1 MFESLIE
8 SYDKGFFFHHWTTSG
23 LKYSRAEKLMY
34 LFNRNG
40 ELKKTILFDST
51 FEIEKVG
58 SQFGGIYH
66 DSIPAIPAADADSIV
81 NLRSASSI
89 LVSTIRA
96 DDFQFDVHILPK
108 NKQCCIMI
116 IFFQI
121 RVQLS
126 PKTLL
131 DFLSEGVLFESV

>member
-66 DSIPAIPAADADSIV
+66 DSIPTIPAADADSIV
-81 NLRSASSI
+81 KPRSAFSI
-89 LVSTIRA
+89 LVSTILA
-96 DDFQFDVHILPK
+96 NDFQFDVHIFSENRLHR
-108 NKQCCIMI
+108 I
-116 IFFQI
+116 IKCFQI

-131 DFLSEGVLFESV
+131 DFLSEGVLLESV